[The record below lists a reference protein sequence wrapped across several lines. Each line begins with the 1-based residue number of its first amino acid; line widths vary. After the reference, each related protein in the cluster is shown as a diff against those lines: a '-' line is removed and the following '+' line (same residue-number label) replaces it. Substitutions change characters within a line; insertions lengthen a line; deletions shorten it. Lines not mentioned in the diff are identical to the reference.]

1 MKAFFFASLLFAQGA
16 ASATTFIYE
25 IEGNTA
31 LVCSDDSG
39 QWNCKDVPLEV
50 LSDDFVEEYKATV
63 LEDDGCG
70 C

>member
-1 MKAFFFASLLFAQGA
+1 MKALFFASLFLLQSA
-16 ASATTFIYE
+16 ASAQTFIYR
-25 IEGNTA
+25 IEGNMA